1 VKTGVTTA
9 KTVENVK
16 GGSWHIPPLTYRLIG
31 VALIAAALALTTDAF
46 LKPSN
51 LLNVLRQASLMF
63 LIGSGLTIVVLAA
76 GLDLSVGAVVGL
88 SACLTGATIKAS
100 GSIVLGIAAGL
111 LCGVVVGLFNG
122 MMVTRLKLPPFIA
135 TYGML
140 WIIYGVNYWYMA
152 GDTIY
157 GFSEGF
163 KALGNGY
170 LLEIPIPV
178 YLMVAFLIA
187 GGLFTR
193 HTTYGHE
200 IYAIGA
206 NPEAARL
213 AGIPVSARL
222 ILVYMLSGAAAGLA
236 GVVYLARNG
245 SAEAGI
251 GEPLLLP
258 VIAAVLIGG
267 TSLFGGSGG
276 LSGTLI
282 GALILALVLNGMN
295 LLTVSAHWQPMVY
308 GAVVLIAA
316 GLDTAARKWTDA

>member
-1 VKTGVTTA
+1 MKS
-9 KTVENVK
+9 KP
-16 GGSWHIPPLTYRLIG
+16 SIHIPPIVYRLIG
-31 VALIAAALALTTDAF
+31 LTLIAATLTLSTDAF
-46 LKPSN
+46 LTTSN

-63 LIGSGLTIVVLAA
+63 LIASGLTLVVLTA

-88 SACLTGATIKAS
+88 SACLAGAAIKAT
-100 GSIVLGIAAGL
+100 GSISLGIAAGL
-111 LCGVVVGLFNG
+111 ACGVAVGLANG
-122 MMVTRLKLPPFIA
+122 LMVTRLKLPPFIA

-157 GFSEGF
+157 GFSDAF
-163 KALGNGY
+163 KDLGNGHV
-170 LLEIPIPV
+170 LEVPIPV
-178 YLMVAFLIA
+178 YLMLATLLF

-206 NPEAARL
+206 NAEAARL
-213 AGIPVSARL
+213 AGIPVRARL
-222 ILVYMLSGAAAGLA
+222 VLVYTLSGAMAGIA
-236 GVVYLARNG
+236 GVVYLARLG

-267 TSLFGGSGG
+267 TSLFGGAGG

-282 GALILALVLNGMN
+282 GSLILILVLNGMN
-295 LLTVSAHWQPMVY
+295 LLTVNAHLHPLVY
-308 GAVVLIAA
+308 GAVVLAAA
-316 GLDTAARKWTDA
+316 GIDAVTRRWTE